1 MGGKMKKEIN
11 GVLYL
16 ILSSVSFGII
26 PILAKLS
33 YRQGTDTY
41 SVLLIRFILASLILL
56 IFLFYKK
63 ISIKL
68 KFKQLIEVLLL
79 GCFGYSLTV
88 ILTFIAYN
96 YISVGIVTMILYL
109 YPAIV
114 TFLSFLIYKEKLHA
128 KKIMCLII
136 SVIGLCLLVYGGKS
150 KLNMKGV
157 LFSFLASFAYAIYVI
172 GLCHKEVRKI
182 NTYVMTFYISLIS
195 AVTALA
201 LGLGTHNLN
210 MEINLQSMIF
220 ITLLAVISTVVALAA
235 FLKGVRLVGPSKGSI
250 LSNLEPI
257 VSMVLGFFVLHEKLS
272 LQAVLGSILVIS
284 AIILLTI
291 EIEPGTLRL
300 KLNAIKNKFSA

>member
-1 MGGKMKKEIN
+1 MGEKMKKEIN

-16 ILSSVSFGII
+16 VLSSVSFGII

-41 SVLLIRFILASLILL
+41 SVLLVRFILASVILL
-56 IFLFYKK
+56 VFLYYKK

-68 KFKQLIEVLLL
+68 KFKQLFGVLLL

-88 ILTFIAYN
+88 TLTFIAYH

-109 YPAIV
+109 YPVIV

-136 SVIGLCLLVYGGKS
+136 SIIGLFLLVYGGKN
-150 KLNMKGV
+150 KLNIKGV
-157 LFSFLASFAYAIYVI
+157 AFSFLASFAYAIYVI
-172 GLCHKEVRKI
+172 GLCHKEIRKI

-195 AVTALA
+195 ALTALT
-201 LGLGTHNLN
+201 LGLSTHSLN
-210 MEINLQSMIF
+210 MKINLCSLIF
-220 ITLLAVISTVVALAA
+220 IVLLAVISTVVALAA

-272 LQAVLGSILVIS
+272 FQAVTGSMMVIS

-291 EIEPGTLRL
+291 EIEPGSIRV
-300 KLNAIKNKFSA
+300 KLNNIKNKLSV